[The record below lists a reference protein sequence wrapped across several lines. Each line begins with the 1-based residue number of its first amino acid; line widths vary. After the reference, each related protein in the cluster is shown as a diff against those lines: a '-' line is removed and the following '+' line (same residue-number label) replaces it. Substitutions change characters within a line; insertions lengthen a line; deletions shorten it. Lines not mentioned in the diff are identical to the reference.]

1 MSAIYSPL
9 SSPPKNAIV
18 IVAKC
23 PIAGSSKTRLAKTGL
38 LNDDGCATMARAM
51 LCDIITSINNSDELR
66 NCVKFIY
73 HAPSNEEGRRMI
85 QDICTSLNVAFV
97 SSSREEDEDTDTST
111 NASGIQQPVQSNI
124 NDGCLLWNICAMPS
138 GSLQSSDLG
147 NKLAGILEQTRTILH
162 SRYGDAAP
170 SDFAPSVAFVGMDS
184 PELPLS
190 EISYA
195 LELASRREQHECK
208 RKAYLNPS
216 HDGGYGM
223 LCVPYHAK
231 TAVFEGV
238 RWSDPLTAVSQI
250 KAMTDC
256 GIDVELGSLMR
267 DIDEAEDLIEFANR
281 LSVLR
286 RGGSKGGSDKVET
299 GVSATADKD
308 DVLSRPPPLRGV
320 APCQT
325 LQISSY
331 CKHSWMAMKE
341 LGIIDDDR

>member
-1 MSAIYSPL
+1 MSAVDSPL

-23 PIAGSSKTRLAKTGL
+23 PIAGKSKTRLAKTGL
-38 LNDDGCATMARAM
+38 LNDDGCETMAKAM
-51 LCDIITSINNSDELR
+51 LCDVITSIDNSDELR
-66 NCVKFIY
+66 KVNVVKFIY
-73 HAPSNEEGRRMI
+73 HAPSTEEGRRI
-85 QDICTSLNVAFV
+85 IEDICTSLNAAFV
-97 SSSREEDEDTDTST
+97 SPSPEDGEDTDTST
-111 NASGIQQPVQSNI
+111 NASGIQQPVPSNI
-124 NDGCLLWNICAMPS
+124 NDACSLWNICAMPDS

-170 SDFAPSVAFVGMDS
+170 SDFAPSVAFVGMDA

-195 LELASRREQHECK
+195 LELASRREHHECK

-223 LCVPYHAK
+223 LCLPYHAK

-250 KAMTDC
+250 KAVTDC

-267 DIDEAEDLIEFANR
+267 DIDEAEDLLEFADR

-286 RGGSKGGSDKVET
+286 RSGSEGGGDKV
-299 GVSATADKD
+299 ADGD
-308 DVLSRPPPLRGV
+308 DVLSRPPRGV
-320 APCQT
+320 APRQA

-341 LGIIDDDR
+341 LGIIDEDR